1 MFWRI
6 KLFPQFI
13 PSLKHIKMFWIFNSH
28 QALATRSCALTW
40 APWCKLPYAVPESS
54 LIPLLLFSSVP
65 PFFPGHRSLFYL
77 CELFLQTVQCF
88 SSCLLM
94 RCQLDHFRQNHFVV
108 IILVMSH
115 FFTIF
120 WPLDRF
126 LSFGTLL
133 YYQAPFLSNLRSVD
147 RVACYEAW
155 WTWRLHKKGRWVL
168 LGPGRIIIKILYGE
182 VLHRSPNTSPF
193 IYHFCEKG
201 TPSVYLIS
209 IDWAPL
215 SHT

>member
-28 QALATRSCALTW
+28 QALATRSWLW
-40 APWCKLPYAVPESS
+40 RELLDVNYRMLSPNLPWS
-54 LIPLLLFSSVP
+54 LSCCFLVSPR
-65 PFFPGHRSLFYL
+65 FFPGHRSLFYL

-193 IYHFCEKG
+193 IYRFCEKG